1 MRPISDDLRRAQALP
16 GVAWAVS
23 AQHQKRASFAGDRLV
38 YDSGPTALWSD
49 ADRPYAVPGQ
59 PCDLQAAACP
69 CAEAGYLLHVLR
81 SDAAARVGVRRID
94 ARFGVLPAT
103 APVDVAL
110 LASPYAAGEAGT
122 PGIARVGSQVRLLYA
137 DGARLYVCVSA
148 DDGRSWG
155 APVLFYD
162 GTGVYVRYSNLSL
175 CGDAAGRW
183 VACYSAWTAAGQIK
197 LRGAHDVGA
206 GWVAWPVYPSE
217 VAWEVAGVPGSGVV
231 SLDSRVFVYLHGWN
245 YGWSSLGVLAVTL
258 AGGVFV
264 AWGEAVATVD
274 RAGVHGEI
282 GYQRV
287 RTGEGGGA
295 FWLLLS
301 EGLAGGQQYPALA
314 ALDGLPGST
323 LLEEPQIVTTLPLV
337 SPAGEETLSLVAAG
351 GWVYLLGAALYLA
364 LSDPSGARAW
374 PLAVLGYTYTQ
385 RLGEGGVAVVRVAR
399 PNACYAG
406 DVLALERTATA
417 TLADG
422 TLLTGSDSRL
432 LRVLEA
438 WQTDTHDELVCLD
451 GPGVLSR
458 HVLRRQKVL
467 RAGDRS
473 RVDDVRS
480 LIAWAGVD
488 PDLIELPAAGVSSPG
503 FVGRLGESSWTAL
516 ARYLLDQPVVVR
528 PGRHEGGGI
537 ATDHPAVSVVEAAA
551 DPYADT
557 GVSANFVAFGVEG
570 LNYAGV
576 DHPLGRYRC
585 RSLSER
591 LLTVAVGMLA
601 GVVGESEDWRAGLTG
616 GYDGVRP
623 RLSVRVGR
631 GWGGV
636 QLEAVVEAERRR
648 RMVAD
653 VAVWLQC
660 PAHVGLEL
668 YDLVAFRDDERFR
681 VISIREVYERGRLEQ
696 EVELG

>member
-1 MRPISDDLRRAQALP
+1 MRAISDDLRRAQALP

-23 AQHQKRASFAGDRLV
+23 AQYQPRASFAGDRLV
-38 YDSGPTALWSD
+38 CDSGPTALWSD
-49 ADRPYAVPGQ
+49 ATRPYAVPGQ

-81 SDAAARVGVRRID
+81 SDAAARVGVRRIE
-94 ARFGVLPAT
+94 AGGGVLPAT
-103 APVDVAL
+103 APVDVAV
-110 LASPYAAGEAGT
+110 LASPYAGGEAST
-122 PGIARVGSQVRLLYA
+122 PAVARVGAQVRLLYA
-137 DGARLYVCVSA
+137 DGARLYALASA

-155 APVLFYD
+155 APVLVYD
-162 GTGVYVRYSNLSL
+162 GAGVYVRYSNLSL
-175 CGDAAGRW
+175 CGDTAGRW

-231 SLDSRVFVYLHGWN
+231 SLESRVYVYLYGWN

-258 AGGVFV
+258 AGGAFV

-282 GYQRV
+282 GYSRA
-287 RTGEGGGA
+287 RAGEAGGA

-301 EGLAGGQQYPALA
+301 EGLADGQQYPALA
-314 ALDGLPGST
+314 ALEGQPGSA
-323 LLEEPQIVTTLPLV
+323 LLEEPQLVTTLPLGSV
-337 SPAGEETLSLVAAG
+337 AGAETLSLVAAG
-351 GWVYLLGAALYLA
+351 RWVYLVGAALYLA
-364 LSDPSGARAW
+364 LSNAAGAQAW

-385 RLGEGGVAVVRVAR
+385 RLGEGGEARVRVAR

-406 DVLALERTATA
+406 DVLEVTRTATA

-432 LRVLEA
+432 LRVWEK

-467 RAGDRS
+467 RAGDRT
-473 RVDDVRS
+473 RADDVRS

-488 PDLIELPAAGVSSPG
+488 PDGVDLPGGDAPSSG
-503 FVGRLGESSWTAL
+503 FVGRMGESVWAAL

-537 ATDHPAVSVVEAAA
+537 ATDHSSVSVVAAAA

-557 GVSANFVAFGVEG
+557 GVAANFVPFGGWG
-570 LNYAGV
+570 LNYMGV
-576 DHPLGRYRC
+576 DHPLGRYRR
-585 RSLSER
+585 RSRSER
-591 LLTVAVGMLA
+591 VLIVAVGMLA
-601 GVVGESEDWRAGLTG
+601 GAVGESEDWRAGLTG

-623 RLSVRVGR
+623 RVAVRVGR
-631 GWGGV
+631 GWDGA

-653 VAVWLQC
+653 VAVWLQG
-660 PAHVGLEL
+660 PAHGGLEL
-668 YDLVAFRDDERFR
+668 YDLVAFRDDERLR
-681 VISIREVYERGRLEQ
+681 VIGIREVWEGGRLGQ
-696 EVELG
+696 EIELG